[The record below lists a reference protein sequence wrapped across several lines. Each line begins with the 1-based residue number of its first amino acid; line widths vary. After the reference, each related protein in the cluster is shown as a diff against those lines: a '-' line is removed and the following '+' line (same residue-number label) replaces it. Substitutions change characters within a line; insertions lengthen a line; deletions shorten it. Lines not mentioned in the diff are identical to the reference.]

1 MRPGRTLLF
10 DRWNLD
16 AATAIVKGYWKR
28 GEAEYH
34 APH

>member
-1 MRPGRTLLF
+1 MKPGRALVL
-10 DRWNLD
+10 DRWGLD
-16 AATAIVKGYWKR
+16 PEHVVVKGYWRR